1 MVGFSTA
8 MLVFWGVPFNVNFT
22 MPTWSRKWAGLAA
35 SGEKNISAT
44 NMKQTLEPKKHI
56 CSRWAST
63 CYKWSYG
70 APVNGRK
77 SKGFAWGYF
86 TTISG
91 VIWDPTHNCFFGPT
105 LLCFPKNPDMSLER
119 DFPYTPILGIE
130 AINPTL
136 GRGLDS

>member
-1 MVGFSTA
+1 MGVTNHVPTG
-8 MLVFWGVPFNVNFT
+8 MILQVWGP
-22 MPTWSRKWAGLAA
+22 
-35 SGEKNISAT
+35 
-44 NMKQTLEPKKHI
+44 
-56 CSRWAST
+56 
-63 CYKWSYG
+63 YKW
-70 APVNGRK
+70 PKIN
-77 SKGFAWGYF
+77 GFAWGYF